1 MSGMRSTPNG
11 RRDPRGRVAGHVR
24 AQRASRHASDGAGRH
39 PPHHGRGFRQR
50 LGQGHPLSSLPA
62 SEMTELDGRWQ
73 SGQLPSSVRR
83 ILLATDLSPTS
94 VPATIEA
101 FAIAGRLQAELLIV
115 SVIDAAALRLPG
127 GRFLA
132 RVDQVRERRQAA
144 AQELVQRGRREG
156 VPVTF
161 LVWEGEPGESIL
173 EAAKAEQVDM
183 IVLGSHGRGPI
194 GRLLLGSVSQHV
206 VRQAPVPVVVVRQD
220 ADKDPT
226 KSSGPDRWRQ
236 P

>member
-1 MSGMRSTPNG
+1 MPAN
-11 RRDPRGRVAGHVR
+11 
-24 AQRASRHASDGAGRH
+24 
-39 PPHHGRGFRQR
+39 
-50 LGQGHPLSSLPA
+50 QG
-62 SEMTELDGRWQ
+62 TELDGRGQ
-73 SGQLPSSVRR
+73 SGQLPRWVRKV
-83 ILLATDLSPTS
+83 LLATDLSPTS
-94 VPATIEA
+94 VPATNEA
-101 FAIAGRLQAELLIV
+101 FVIAGRLQAELLIV
-115 SVIDAAALRLPG
+115 SVIDTASLRLPG

-144 AQELVQRGRREG
+144 AQELVRRGRREG
-156 VPVTF
+156 IPVTF

-183 IVLGSHGRGPI
+183 IVLGSHGRGPL

-206 VRQAPVPVVVVRQD
+206 VRQAPVAVVVVRQD

-226 KSSGPDRWRQ
+226 KSSGPDRWGQ